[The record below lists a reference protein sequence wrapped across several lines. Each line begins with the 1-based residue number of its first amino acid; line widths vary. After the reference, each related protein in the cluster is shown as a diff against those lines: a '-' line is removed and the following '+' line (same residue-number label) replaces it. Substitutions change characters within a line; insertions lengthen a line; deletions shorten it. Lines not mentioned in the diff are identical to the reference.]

1 MDRTRAWPVVLVR
14 FSFAEGTDFMANSG
28 VYYRSRFFYMH
39 RSTFIPLSNPAVGPA
54 ESEFLLNALKSGIW
68 RGDGPATRRMQ
79 RQLRLATGAAEV
91 FLTTSATHA
100 LELAVRLSGIGP
112 GDEVVMP
119 SFTFVSTANAVV
131 LSGGTPVFA
140 DIDPDTLNLDPSDVI
155 RKTSERTRAIMPVHY
170 GGTACDMAPLLA
182 WADERNLLII
192 EDAAQGVD
200 AYWNNRALGSI
211 GRFGAYSFHDT
222 KNISCGEGGALL
234 MSRHADSVRAEIL
247 REKGTN
253 RSAFLRGE
261 VDKYTW
267 MDAGSSYVPSD
278 LLAALL
284 EAQWSRRAWIRRDR
298 AIQWQAYHSKL
309 APFETAGYIR
319 RQVVPSYATT
329 NHHTFF
335 FTVVRPE
342 LRDPLL
348 QAFRRAGIGAAFHYI
363 PLHSAPFGRYL
374 DPKPVDLPVTDRMS
388 ASLIRLPLFAGLTQ
402 AHPDAADR
410 AFDVLST
417 FFKA

>member
-1 MDRTRAWPVVLVR
+1 MVKSGVYSPPR
-14 FSFAEGTDFMANSG
+14 FSF
-28 VYYRSRFFYMH
+28 MH
-39 RSTFIPLSNPAVGPA
+39 RSTFIPLSKPAVGPD
-54 ESEFLLNALKSGIW
+54 ESDSLLNALKSGIW

-79 RQLRLATGAAEV
+79 QHIRLATAAADI

-100 LELAVRLSGIGP
+100 LEMAVRLSGIGP

-131 LSGGTPVFA
+131 LSGGTPIFA
-140 DIDPDTLNLDPSDVI
+140 DIDPATLNLDPVDVI
-155 RKTSERTRAIMPVHY
+155 RKTTSRTRAIMPVHY
-170 GGTACDMAPLLA
+170 AGTACDMAPLLA
-182 WADERNLLII
+182 LAGERNLSII

-234 MSRHADSVRAEIL
+234 LSRHSDSGRAEIL

-284 EAQWSRRAWIRRDR
+284 EAQWMRRDWIRRDR
-298 AIQWQAYHSKL
+298 AHQWQTYHRML
-309 APFETAGYIR
+309 APFETAGLIR
-319 RQVVPSYATT
+319 RQVVPAYATT

-335 FTVVRPE
+335 FTVVRPD

-348 QAFRRAGIGAAFHYI
+348 QAFKRAGIGAAFHYI

-374 DPKPVDLPVTDRMS
+374 DPTPVDLPVTDLMS
-388 ASLIRLPLFAGLTQ
+388 ASLIRLPLYAGLTDE
-402 AHPDAADR
+402 HPDAADR
-410 AFDVLST
+410 VSKVLST
-417 FFKA
+417 FFDA

>member
-1 MDRTRAWPVVLVR
+1 MV
-14 FSFAEGTDFMANSG
+14 NSG
-28 VYYRSRFFYMH
+28 VYSGPRSTFMH
-39 RSTFIPLSNPAVGPA
+39 RSTFIPLSKPAVGPA
-54 ESEFLLNALKSGIW
+54 ESDSLLNALKSGIW

-79 RQLRLATGAAEV
+79 HHLKMATGVADI

-100 LELAVRLSGIGP
+100 LEMAVRLSGIGP

-131 LSGGTPVFA
+131 LCGGTPVFA
-140 DIDPDTLNLDPSDVI
+140 DIDAATLNLDPSDVI
-155 RKTSERTRAIMPVHY
+155 RKTTSRTRAIMPVHY
-170 GGTACDMAPLLA
+170 AGTACDMAPLLSLA
-182 WADERNLLII
+182 GERNLAII

-200 AYWNNRALGSI
+200 AYWNSRALGSI

-234 MSRHADSVRAEIL
+234 VTRQSDRARAEIL

-284 EAQWSRRAWIRRDR
+284 EAQWERRAWIRRDR
-298 AIQWQAYHSKL
+298 ARQWQAYHDLL
-309 APFETAGYIR
+309 APFETAGFIR

-329 NHHTFF
+329 NHHTYF
-335 FTVVRPE
+335 FTLVRSE
-342 LRDPLL
+342 RRNPLL
-348 QAFRRAGIGAAFHYI
+348 LAFKRAGIGAAFHYV
-363 PLHSAPFGRYL
+363 PLHSAPFGRTL
-374 DPKPVDLPVTDRMS
+374 NPKLVDLPMTDLMS
-388 ASLIRLPLFAGLTQ
+388 ASLIRLPLYAGLSEE
-402 AHPDAADR
+402 HPDAADR
-410 AFDVLST
+410 IFKVLSA
-417 FFKA
+417 FFEA

>member
-1 MDRTRAWPVVLVR
+1 
-14 FSFAEGTDFMANSG
+14 
-28 VYYRSRFFYMH
+28 MH
-39 RSTFIPLSNPAVGPA
+39 RSSFIPLSKPAVGPA
-54 ESEFLLNALKSGIW
+54 ESESLLHALKSGIW

-79 RQLRLATGAAEV
+79 RQLKLASGAADV

-100 LELAVRLSGIGP
+100 LEMAVRLTGIGP

-140 DIDPDTLNLDPSDVI
+140 DIDPDTLNLDPSDVM
-155 RKTSERTRAIMPVHY
+155 RKTTERTRAIMPVHY

-182 WADERNLLII
+182 WADERNLVVI

-234 MSRHADSVRAEIL
+234 ISRSTDCATAEII

-298 AIQWQAYHSKL
+298 AIHWQAYHGML
-309 APFETAGYIR
+309 APFETAGHIR

-342 LRDPLL
+342 RRDPLL
-348 QAFRRAGIGAAFHYI
+348 QAFRRAGIGASFHYI
-363 PLHSAPFGRYL
+363 PLHSAPFGRRL
-374 DPKPVDLPVTDRMS
+374 DPEPVHLPVTDLMS
-388 ASLIRLPLFAGLTQ
+388 ASLIRLPLYAGL
-402 AHPDAADR
+402 ASEHPDAVER
-410 AFDVLST
+410 VCQVLST